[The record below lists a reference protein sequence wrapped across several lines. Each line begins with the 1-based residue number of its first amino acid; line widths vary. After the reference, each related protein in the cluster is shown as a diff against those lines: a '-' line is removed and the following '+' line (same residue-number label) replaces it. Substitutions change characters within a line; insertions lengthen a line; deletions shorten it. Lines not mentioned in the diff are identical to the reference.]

1 MGYRHCLIDSCLGVG
16 ASTGERTVSIEVSE
30 RRDAIDN
37 QAESAARMATTHG
50 TCGAS
55 LMIAVNVGMF
65 GIVAAV
71 ALAMVEIVA
80 HLVS

>member
-1 MGYRHCLIDSCLGVG
+1 MGYRHCLIDSCLYVG
-16 ASTGERTVSIEVSE
+16 ASVGERTVSIEVSA
-30 RRDAIDN
+30 RRDAIDIK
-37 QAESAARMATTHG
+37 AENAAHMATTHG

>member
-1 MGYRHCLIDSCLGVG
+1 MGYRHCLIDSCLCVG
-16 ASTGERTVSIEVSE
+16 ASVRERTVSIEVSA

-37 QAESAARMATTHG
+37 KAESAAHMATTHG

-71 ALAMVEIVA
+71 AFAMVEVVA